1 MASGHGL
8 RSVLAGRDSWFGTG
22 RIRWAGRRRCVA
34 EFLHGLTILR
44 AEEDFAFAGFGIH
57 AAYLELGRVLI
68 LIFLSCLSFLS
79 HRLCRLFRALGLD
92 ALELLVGL
100 EIGALQAALELRH
113 TARKWQP
120 ALRRMVS
127 RHSTWLR
134 KLRRAPVSTGRWRP
148 GRPGAAQPGFGA
160 GIGSGGRRGVGQTRP
175 ALRRE
180 SRPFARAGRGVA
192 HSWKRWPC
200 PGVFSDPR
208 TCVHCGGL
216 PRFVSLLP

>member
-113 TARKWQP
+113 TAENGSLRFGGWFLGI
-120 ALRRMVS
+120 AL
-127 RHSTWLR
+127 
-134 KLRRAPVSTGRWRP
+134 GFEN
-148 GRPGAAQPGFGA
+148 FGA
-160 GIGSGGRRGVGQTRP
+160 HQFP
-175 ALRRE
+175 L
-180 SRPFARAGRGVA
+180 
-192 HSWKRWPC
+192 
-200 PGVFSDPR
+200 SD
-208 TCVHCGGL
+208 GGL
-216 PRFVSLLP
+216 VDQVLLSRVLGLVLVLEAGVELVKLVLLFAGNHDLSRAQAVA